1 MGCGQGRNG
10 TAGNP
15 RHSGRFSP
23 SSDADDGICLCADA
37 GLSLK
42 ISDEI
47 TQAAITRG
55 IDHVEKRTCIETV
68 RFHTA
73 DALVLVIYAGII
85 ALAFY
90 AAREGWF

>member
-23 SSDADDGICLCADA
+23 SSDADEYVYVPMLVSA
-37 GLSLK
+37 SK